1 MSAALRQEA
10 PRDRGF
16 RLPLL
21 ISSFLHALL
30 VLVFC
35 AVSSRWPDA
44 PSRIVDTAVA
54 DRSHPLTLSLVSLPA
69 ARSLPRPSGA
79 EAAHDPVP
87 EAPVKATP
95 SDEQE
100 FHVTVL
106 PTPAFSEGP
115 PVTAPRVLLPPSMG
129 NVGTSPS
136 SDKSGPGDAKSG
148 SGTAGFLR
156 TAAPVRS
163 VVYVIDCSM
172 SMGGP
177 DEHSHKFALARRELL
192 DSLRQLPEGTLFQV
206 IPYNHHAEPLRID
219 GQTGLVPK
227 NDRNEQ
233 ATADTLE
240 KRKPTGWTLHGPAL
254 RRGLALRP
262 EVLFFVTDGD
272 DLKSTQEREA
282 TAFNSG
288 RTVIHVVE
296 LSWRPSPP
304 DCPLRALARNNHGTY
319 RHVPV
324 GH

>member
-1 MSAALRQEA
+1 MPNLRNSAKDDPMSAALRQEA

-16 RLPLL
+16 RFPLL
-21 ISSFLHALL
+21 ISSLLHALL

-44 PSRIVDTAVA
+44 SSHIVDTAVT
-54 DRSHPLTLSLVSLPA
+54 DRGHPITLGLVSLPA
-69 ARSLPRPSGA
+69 GLK
-79 EAAHDPVP
+79 P
-87 EAPVKATP
+87 EAPAQG
-95 SDEQE
+95 SLSEEQE

-115 PVTAPRVLLPPSMG
+115 PVAAPRVLLPPSLG

-148 SGTAGFLR
+148 SGTSGFLR

-177 DEHSHKFALARRELL
+177 DEQSHKFALARRELL
-192 DSLRQLPEGTLFQV
+192 ASLHQLSEGTLFQV

-233 ATADTLE
+233 ATADALAQQ
-240 KRKPTGWTLHGPAL
+240 KPTGWTLHGPAL
-254 RRGLALRP
+254 RRGLVLRP

-288 RTVIHVVE
+288 RTVIQVVE

-324 GH
+324 GR